1 MSLDFINSVAPL
13 LTVVIVAAT
22 AIAALVQLKHMRA
35 GNQITAMLSIGEEFS
50 GKLFADAANL
60 LRAKLN
66 AAMEDPVYREYEAAM
81 SAGGPAPQVGPDYVE
96 LRRAGIIV
104 GNAFEEL
111 GILVKRG
118 VIDRDM
124 FLDRYCWLIYNNW
137 KRMEQV
143 TALGRARL
151 GTALPWENFEYIAV
165 LSEDWMAKNE
175 KIGTY
180 PRGVRRMDLKLRWP
194 LPEAPSAASAS
205 R

>member
-81 SAGGPAPQVGPDYVE
+81 SAGG
-96 LRRAGIIV
+96 LRRRWAPTTSSCAAQGSSWAMRSRSSGSSSSAVSSIEICSSTATAGSYTTI
-104 GNAFEEL
+104 GSGWSRSRRWGEL
-111 GILVKRG
+111 G
-118 VIDRDM
+118 
-124 FLDRYCWLIYNNW
+124 W
-137 KRMEQV
+137 
-143 TALGRARL
+143 
-151 GTALPWENFEYIAV
+151 ALPC
-165 LSEDWMAKNE
+165 
-175 KIGTY
+175 
-180 PRGVRRMDLKLRWP
+180 RGRI
-194 LPEAPSAASAS
+194 SST
-205 R
+205 